1 MLRGRDRLVK
11 SLVEKITEM
20 ISKSSDR
27 DPEKMAQDV
36 ASAVN
41 QSAIL
46 AITDPTGKVMYANE
60 QFLSMS
66 KYEAHELIGKNH
78 NVVNSGHHSKEFFKN
93 MWKSIGSGNIW
104 RGEIKNKAK
113 DGTYYWVDTV
123 IVPFMNSKGKPIQY
137 ISIRWDITEKKQMEE
152 SIRDNAE
159 LYRLI
164 TENASE
170 FIAVIDYESKFKY
183 ASPSFRKLLG
193 YPSERL
199 EHTDFSDIIYESD
212 RTNTLRNVVRYAK
225 SQRVLQF
232 RVLKSDNTVA
242 YMRANLYQIQD
253 EGKYFGDHI
262 IVMHDITEQRISEQ
276 RILDL
281 ASNDQ
286 LTTLLN
292 RTAFRRHLYKKLEHT
307 IANEQYL
314 ALVHLNIDRF
324 RYVNDSLGHQAGDYL
339 LSVVANRLKEVLK
352 EDIIGRISG
361 DEFAFTLSHIQ
372 NEDDAMQVAEGIRL
386 YLQEPI
392 AIDDNEYELSISSGM
407 SLFPEHATKA
417 AELVTRAEKAL
428 QKVKVEGGGS
438 LALYEPGTMSK
449 TLERI
454 LLENEL
460 KRSVEQ
466 EYFELEYQPKVDL
479 ETLELT
485 GFEALVRWN
494 HPDLGRIPPDRF
506 IPLAEETKVIVPLGE
521 WILNEALAQLHE
533 WEESGHANL
542 RMAVNFSTIQI
553 EEDNIVETIA
563 QALQNHHISPTQLEV
578 ELTESTFVNKDEMSE
593 KIQQIRDLGATVA
606 IDDFGTGY
614 SSFSYIKE
622 LPVDTVKI
630 DRAFIRDLDE
640 NEDSKAIVSA
650 IVTLANTVG
659 LNIVAE
665 GVETKQHG
673 EILTSL
679 GCHEGQ
685 GYYYSRPIA
694 PTECIFFLEN
704 RIVGIQ

>member
-1 MLRGRDRLVK
+1 MK

-20 ISKSSDR
+20 IGKSSDR

-66 KYEAHELIGKNH
+66 KYEAYELIGKNH

-170 FIAVIDYESKFKY
+170 FIAVIDNESKFKY

-193 YPSERL
+193 YPSEQL
-199 EHTDFSDIIYESD
+199 ERTDFSDIIYESD
-212 RTNTLRNVVRYAK
+212 RTSTLRNVVQYAQ
-225 SQRVLQF
+225 SQRILQF
-232 RVLKSDNTVA
+232 RVLKSDQTVA
-242 YMRANLYQIQD
+242 YMRANMYQIQD
-253 EGKYFGDHI
+253 EGKYLGDYI
-262 IVMHDITEQRISEQ
+262 IVMHDITEQKISEQ

-292 RTAFRRHLYKKLEHT
+292 RTAFRHHLYKKLEHA
-307 IANEQYL
+307 IANEQCL

-324 RYVNDSLGHQAGDYL
+324 RYVNDSLGDQAGDYL
-339 LSVVANRLKEVLK
+339 LSVVANRLKEVLGE

-361 DEFAFTLSHIQ
+361 DEFAFTLSNIQ
-372 NEDDAMQVAEGIRL
+372 NEEDAMQVAEGIRL

-392 AIDDNEYELSISSGM
+392 AIDDKEYELSVSSGM

-438 LALYEPGTMSK
+438 LALYEPGTLSK

-466 EYFELEYQPKVDL
+466 EYFQLEYQPKVDL
-479 ETLELT
+479 KTLELT

-521 WILNEALAQLHE
+521 WILNEALAQLRE
-533 WEESGHANL
+533 WEEMGHTNL

-553 EEDNIVETIA
+553 EEENIVETIQ
-563 QALQNHHISPTQLEV
+563 QALQCHQISPTQLEV

-673 EILTSL
+673 EILASL

-694 PTECIFFLEN
+694 PAECIFFLEN